1 MQKTFRNI
9 NTNTKKN
16 IRDTKTNTIIP
27 NTSPASISSI
37 ASTNDSPSSASINS
51 ITSTGSTSITTI
63 SPFLQWVGGKRKIVD
78 KLLEKIPLG
87 LELNNYY
94 EPFLG
99 GGALFFQVKDRF
111 NKCFLSDINL
121 EIITSYNAVKK
132 NPTRIIELCESYR
145 LKHSKEHYYQVRDN
159 NVASNDPIQITARF
173 LYLNRYSFRGIYRVN
188 KHNQAQMSYST
199 RNYSN
204 FDNFASIL
212 RQCSNILQNATIYA
226 SDFSFIEPQ
235 ANDFVYFDPPYH
247 KSSEGFYT
255 RLPFSEDDQ
264 VRLKNFAEHLSN
276 NGVKLMISNSDTDFI
291 RNLYKD
297 FSINAIAIKYAI
309 SNYRR
314 ESQELLITNY

>member
-1 MQKTFRNI
+1 MQQTFRN
-9 NTNTKKN
+9 NSTDTKKN
-16 IRDTKTNTIIP
+16 IGKTKINTIIP
-27 NTSPASISSI
+27 STSPTSINL
-37 ASTNDSPSSASINS
+37 STNDSPSSTRINP
-51 ITSTGSTSITTI
+51 TSSTDSPINATI
-63 SPFLQWVGGKRKIVD
+63 SPFFQWVGGKRKIVD
-78 KLLEKIPLG
+78 KLLGKIPLG

-99 GGALFFQVKDRF
+99 GRALFFQVKDRF

-121 EIITSYNAVKK
+121 EIVTSYNAVKK
-132 NPTRIIELCESYR
+132 SPARIIELCESYR
-145 LKHSKEHYYQVRDN
+145 LKHSKEHYYQIRDN
-159 NVASNDPIQITARF
+159 NTTSNDPIQITARF

-188 KHNQAQMSYST
+188 KYNQAQMSYST

-204 FDNFASIL
+204 FDNFTSIL
-212 RQCSNILQNATIYA
+212 RQCSNILQNTTIYA

-247 KSSEGFYT
+247 RSGEGFYT

-297 FSINAIAIKYAI
+297 FNISSINIKYSI
-309 SNYRR
+309 SNYQR